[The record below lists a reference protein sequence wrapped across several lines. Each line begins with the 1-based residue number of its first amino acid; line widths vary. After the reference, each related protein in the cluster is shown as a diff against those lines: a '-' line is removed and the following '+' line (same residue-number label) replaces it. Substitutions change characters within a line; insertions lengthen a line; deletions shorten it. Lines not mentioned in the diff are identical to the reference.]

1 MEWPF
6 LESVALAL
14 TVSASLDHR
23 PARIPQVSIQPLLA
37 QHCDECGEHGDYQ
50 TRVHE
55 TGHSDDL
62 ARRVSRDRWDGRGLT
77 RDGGLI
83 ESEENCAE
91 EGGRLLVRIG
101 LEVGMDVDD
110 EGRADSGEQTSLQG
124 QVR

>member
-1 MEWPF
+1 M
-6 LESVALAL
+6 

-37 QHCDECGEHGDYQ
+37 QHRDERGEHRDYQ

-62 ARRVSRDRWDGRGLT
+62 ARWVSRDRWDGRGLT